1 MEGAEL
7 TAPTLQGSGE
17 VTSTHYMLSKGVH
30 AMAEIPPTDTVL
42 LWLGV
47 SLPIQLTV
55 TCQKSLQ
62 RTHIFCPPKDVA
74 VYACKQ

>member
-1 MEGAEL
+1 MDGAEL

-47 SLPIQLTV
+47 SQLSTLQS
-55 TCQKSLQ
+55 QKVLQ
-62 RTHIFCPPKDVA
+62 CTHIFCPPQSVA
-74 VYACKQ
+74 MGD

>member
-1 MEGAEL
+1 MDGAEL

-30 AMAEIPPTDTVL
+30 AMAKIPPTDTVL

-47 SLPIQLTV
+47 SQLSTL
-55 TCQKSLQ
+55 QSLAKKVLQ
-62 RTHIFCPPKDVA
+62 CTHIFCPPQSVA
-74 VYACKQ
+74 MGN

>member
-7 TAPTLQGSGE
+7 TAPTLQGSAAGE
-17 VTSTHYMLSKGVH
+17 VTSTHYRLSKGVH

-55 TCQKSLQ
+55 TCQKSL
-62 RTHIFCPPKDVA
+62 
-74 VYACKQ
+74 